1 MRHDAS
7 ARRARHARP
16 KARASNA
23 LPIKPDIDEMD
34 STLDGRAGC
43 RAPLTSIIITT
54 PGAMESMGVGIS
66 VTCGLWLAE
75 RQRSWD
81 LAVSER
87 TLAYADL

>member
-1 MRHDAS
+1 MTRVRVERVMRD
-7 ARRARHARP
+7 RKPERATLCRSSLILTKWIRHLTAG
-16 KARASNA
+16 
-23 LPIKPDIDEMD
+23 L
-34 STLDGRAGC
+34 GC
-43 RAPLTSIIITT
+43 RAPLTSIIIPT

-87 TLAYADL
+87 RLAYADI